1 MSNVDPSG
9 YIEGV
14 PQQEMAQF
22 TQIEEIYVSG
32 NGYTRLLRCERM
44 GKLHILK
51 TLKPGFVGQ
60 NFYEQALWKE
70 FNIGF
75 QLDHPH
81 ICRTLSWEYVEGL
94 GHCIVLEYIDGETL
108 QSVMDS
114 HKLTISLAQKIIS
127 EICSAIDYLHKKQMV
142 HRDLKPSNIL
152 LTHNGDNV
160 KLIDFS
166 LADADD
172 SVMLKLPAGTRK
184 YLAPET
190 LEDVP
195 LDCRADIYSLGII
208 IGEMAALLNDKHLA
222 TVSQLCTHRNRA
234 QRPSN
239 AQGVMHALAKHSFP
253 WRLLL
258 IVIMVLC
265 LIALAFMF
273 GEQGSL
279 FQNNNSLPYDP
290 DSLSYGQI
298 EIIH

>member
-1 MSNVDPSG
+1 M
-9 YIEGV
+9 
-14 PQQEMAQF
+14 
-22 TQIEEIYVSG
+22 
-32 NGYTRLLRCERM
+32 
-44 GKLHILK
+44 
-51 TLKPGFVGQ
+51 
-60 NFYEQALWKE
+60 
-70 FNIGF
+70 
-75 QLDHPH
+75 
-81 ICRTLSWEYVEGL
+81 
-94 GHCIVLEYIDGETL
+94 
-108 QSVMDS
+108 
-114 HKLTISLAQKIIS
+114 
-127 EICSAIDYLHKKQMV
+127 
-142 HRDLKPSNIL
+142 
-152 LTHNGDNV
+152 

-190 LEDVP
+190 LEDIP

-208 IGEMAALLNDKHLA
+208 MGEMALKLNDRQLA
-222 TVSQLCTHRNRA
+222 NLSQKCTHRSRD
-234 QRPSN
+234 QRPN
-239 AQGVMHALAKHSFP
+239 NEQEVMHALAKHSFP

>member
-94 GHCIVLEYIDGETL
+94 GHCIVLEYIDGKTL